1 MKKLDVETLKK
12 HKKKLIVAGIGVAV
26 LTLAGFGGNYYVQA
40 KETEKQEIQQKE
52 EKKKEVAKQEVEKKK
67 QAELKV
73 KLEKE
78 EADKKAEEERV
89 KAEEQKKADE
99 EKAKAEEQAKQEA
112 ERVKQEEEKKVE
124 EQKKSEEGKQE
135 EQENGNQE
143 GKKQGNGQENKQ
155 VKTQGNEQTQAIK
168 GVAKKVEEPQ
178 QGSQENPNKSQVK
191 QGGEQEKQPSNNQEQ
206 SKQVAQQPASNDG
219 NQQANVQQ
227 EQGTAMTRA
236 VSNSNVGQR
245 TDQIVAVVAQGS
257 SAKVTYLEKHNGNWQ
272 EVFTTNGFVGSQGV
286 GQANES
292 VSRTPRGAHSLG
304 FAFGTSNPGT
314 NLPFR
319 QITPNSYWISNVNDD
334 QYNTWQER
342 DNSSSQDE
350 HLIKETV
357 AYKYGIVINYN
368 TSNPVKGGGS
378 GFFLH
383 VSNGRSTAGCVSV
396 PQAKMV
402 ELMQKLHG
410 GAYIVNVN
418 SINEISNY

>member
-1 MKKLDVETLKK
+1 MSKLNVETLKK
-12 HKKKLIVAGIGVAV
+12 HKKKIAIASIGVVAV
-26 LTLAGFGGNYYVQA
+26 SLAGFGGNYYVEA
-40 KETEKQEIQQKE
+40 KEQEKQEIQLKE
-52 EKKKEVAKQEVEKKK
+52 EKKKLEVQTKKHKELSEKVAK
-67 QAELKV
+67 AEA
-73 KLEKE
+73 
-78 EADKKAEEERV
+78 EAKAEEERV
-89 KAEEQKKADE
+89 KAEEEQKKAEE
-99 EKAKAEEQAKQEA
+99 EKVKAEEQAKQED

-124 EQKKSEEGKQE
+124 EQKKAEEVKQEEQANGKQE
-135 EQENGNQE
+135 ET
-143 GKKQGNGQENKQ
+143 KQENKQ
-155 VKTQGNEQTQAIK
+155 GKTQGSEQTQGIK
-168 GVAKKVEEPQ
+168 GVAKKEEQVQ
-178 QGSQENPNKSQVK
+178 QGSQENPQAK
-191 QGGEQEKQPSNNQEQ
+191 QGGEQAKQNQVAQQPQSNKKEQ
-206 SKQVAQQPASNDG
+206 NKQVAQQPSNNG
-219 NQQANVQQ
+219 GGQQANVQQ

-236 VSNSNVGQR
+236 VSNSSVGKR

-319 QITPNSYWISNVNDD
+319 QITQNSYWISNVNDD

-342 DNSSSQDE
+342 DSSSSQDE
-350 HLIKETV
+350 HMIKEQV

-383 VSNGRSTAGCVSV
+383 VSNGRPTAGCVSV

>member
-26 LTLAGFGGNYYVQA
+26 LTSAGFGGNYYVQA

-52 EKKKEVAKQEVEKKK
+52 AKKKEVAKQEAEKKK
-67 QAELKV
+67 QDELKA
-73 KLEKE
+73 KLAKE

-89 KAEEQKKADE
+89 KAEEQKKAEE

-124 EQKKSEEGKQE
+124 EQKKAEEGKQE
-135 EQENGNQE
+135 EQVNGNQE
-143 GKKQGNGQENKQ
+143 GKKQGNSQENKQ
-155 VKTQGNEQTQAIK
+155 SKTQGNEQTQGIK
-168 GVAKKVEEPQ
+168 GVAKKAEEPQ
-178 QGSQENPNKSQVK
+178 QGSQENPQAK
-191 QGGEQEKQPSNNQEQ
+191 QGGEQAKQQTNNQEQ
-206 SKQVAQQPASNDG
+206 PKQVSQQPTNKGG

-236 VSNSNVGQR
+236 VSNSSVGKR
-245 TDQIVAVVAQGS
+245 TDQIGAVVAQGS
-257 SAKVTYLEKHNGNWQ
+257 SAKVTYLEKHNGNWK
-272 EVFTTNGFVGSQGV
+272 EVFTTNGFVGAQGV

-319 QITPNSYWISNVNDD
+319 QITPKSYWISNVNDD

-342 DNSSSQDE
+342 DSSSPQDE

-383 VSNGRSTAGCVSV
+383 VSNGRPTAGCVSV